1 MARKKRIV
9 ITDEMVDEVFSKPNV
24 DEEQTRLL
32 RKMIER
38 QNQDLKLS
46 RVIAFAE
53 CALLAVL
60 IIVFAFLVPRFLF
73 AVERV
78 KTSMDQVD
86 QLVDH
91 AETSMS
97 EMVDLVRDAD
107 RVAENN
113 EESVGEAIRNFNSVD
128 FESLNRSIASIS
140 KVVEPVA
147 DIIKILKE

>member
-1 MARKKRIV
+1 
-9 ITDEMVDEVFSKPNV
+9 
-24 DEEQTRLL
+24 
-32 RKMIER
+32 
-38 QNQDLKLS
+38 
-46 RVIAFAE
+46 
-53 CALLAVL
+53 
-60 IIVFAFLVPRFLF
+60 
-73 AVERV
+73 
-78 KTSMDQVD
+78 MDQVD

-107 RVAENN
+107 RVVENN